1 MCCVCGAL
9 VFFELMPRPVALPCF
24 HPLPPPAPAHM
35 GRRRRQ
41 RDWGR
46 WEEDRQRG
54 IARAHPVPVLRGWA
68 RAPTSA
74 VSGARR
80 WGKIV
85 DAACVLY
92 AVCKL
97 FPGALDLTALLVGAF
112 EYFIS
117 VGASRPA
124 ASVSFTGTGLAVA
137 PGAVRAALR
146 WRYGVGATHAWRA
159 PRQHFLAGAMR
170 QEVYNIILPLW
181 DAGPLGLRGVRQ
193 WVPDQWWHLPQCRLV
208 VLTGWCPGPL
218 AGSAGHALGLSYT
231 GWLACNQHGTVYVGQ
246 DPDAALELIRQWLP
260 VVWEAWYFCIRPR
273 LAYRRYLSFSVCMC
287 FCLLADVSLDQTR
300 FQIQPVEWYP
310 GANVT
315 NMSAV
320 YEVWIKKTHKE
331 TWSPMLYALVL
342 AMFWTVPGVL
352 QSQSPVK
359 IHVLGPNKL
368 PWVSQKPGTRC

>member
-1 MCCVCGAL
+1 MLRLRCL
-9 VFFELMPRPVALPCF
+9 SFLFELMPRPVALSCF
-24 HPLPPPAPAHM
+24 HPLPPPAPTHM

-68 RAPTSA
+68 RALTAA

-92 AVCKL
+92 AVCML

-124 ASVSFTGTGLAVA
+124 ASVSFTGVGLAVA

-146 WRYGVGATHAWRA
+146 WRYGAGATHAWRA

-260 VVWEAWYFCIRPR
+260 VVWEAWYFCMPRPE
-273 LAYRRYLSFSVCMC
+273 
-287 FCLLADVSLDQTR
+287 LLQAP
-300 FQIQPVEWYP
+300 PVVARP
-310 GANVT
+310 GAGVRCWEGAVGRERLYRAAVT
-315 NMSAV
+315 IAQD
-320 YEVWIKKTHKE
+320 W
-331 TWSPMLYALVL
+331 YARR
-342 AMFWTVPGVL
+342 VPVRMMRDA
-352 QSQSPVK
+352 PEFC
-359 IHVLGPNKL
+359 I
-368 PWVSQKPGTRC
+368 